1 MTATLLLGENRCGQ
15 EVRRVRMNEWIQS
28 GLTVPPMRMTVHVLR
43 LEVGTFVVPLGRRSD
58 GLYKYLDA
66 MVRIDGPT
74 PVAIGAAVRNG
85 MAQSVDGLDTD
96 VPDFRKYRSFRATGA
111 RSWRAFERGSQM
123 VGVSSEPGK
132 LIVAPY
138 RKQKEEDRAPFG
150 RSSLTTTY
158 RTASW
163 GSGSWRPFS
172 EVEAGRGQGRVEV
185 MSLERK
191 PGAFRSKI
199 KVRGPR
205 SPARYPG
212 SRPKAGATFSL
223 T

>member
-1 MTATLLLGENRCGQ
+1 
-15 EVRRVRMNEWIQS
+15 MNEWIQS

-138 RKQKEEDRAPFG
+138 RKPKGGGQSAIREIFLDDNLSDSELGERVLA
-150 RSSLTTTY
+150 
-158 RTASW
+158 A
-163 GSGSWRPFS
+163 FS
-172 EVEAGRGQGRVEV
+172 EVEAG
-185 MSLERK
+185 
-191 PGAFRSKI
+191 
-199 KVRGPR
+199 
-205 SPARYPG
+205 
-212 SRPKAGATFSL
+212 
-223 T
+223 